1 MRYRIAILLVLVNV
15 TALAVIIDQ
24 IAVIVGDSIVKDS
37 DITRDIRVTDFLNDQ
52 RLDFSASARRKA
64 ANRLIDQIF
73 IRKEIDLGNYPTAT
87 LQEADKQLDNLKA
100 QRFKTETAFHQALRR
115 YGLTELDLRTQFQW
129 QLTVLRFID
138 ARFKP
143 AVVVADSE
151 ITQYYQEHEAALD
164 RAEPGK
170 SLNDLRNQIQDTL
183 TAEKVNQQFFAWL
196 DQQRKNAKIRFCEEG
211 LG

>member
-143 AVVVADSE
+143 AVVVTDSE

-170 SLNDLRNQIQDTL
+170 SLNDLQNQIRDTL

>member
-1 MRYRIAILLVLVNV
+1 MRYCIAILLVLVNV

>member
-1 MRYRIAILLVLVNV
+1 MRYCIAILLVLVNV

-183 TAEKVNQQFFAWL
+183 TAQKVNQQFFAWL

>member
-170 SLNDLRNQIQDTL
+170 SLNDLQNQIRDTL

>member
-1 MRYRIAILLVLVNV
+1 MRYCIAILLVLVNV

-87 LQEADKQLDNLKA
+87 LQEADKQLDNLKS

-151 ITQYYQEHEAALD
+151 ITQYSQEHEAALD

-183 TAEKVNQQFFAWL
+183 TAQKVNQQFFAWL